1 MTRPWRNPDP
11 PVVRPA
17 AVPTPVRKPVA
28 QLVVE
33 VLVALS
39 AVAITVGVYLLLGLG
54 WALIVGGALT
64 GIYAVVIVDIP
75 SRPVRTGPRRE
86 E

>member
-1 MTRPWRNPDP
+1 MTRPWQNPDP

-17 AVPTPVRKPVA
+17 PPPVPDRRPRM

-33 VLVALS
+33 VLVALA
-39 AVAITVGVYLLLGLG
+39 AVAITLGVFLKLDLG

-64 GIYAVVIVDIP
+64 GVYAVVIVDIP